1 MNKEK
6 KIVGILNA
14 IELYAEA
21 GRKGEGKLIGQAFIP
36 EATMTWVADGKISA
50 VPIAA
55 LADALDKTGAEE
67 VTYEV
72 SDITLA
78 QDECLP
84 NQRAFTLATC
94 FGVKFNGVENAY
106 NLFSLFI
113 FYPFL
118 IVCSCLTFKIYTYLQ
133 KIAISEKIFS
143 T

>member
-6 KIVGILNA
+6 KIASILNA

-21 GRKGEGKLIGQAFIP
+21 GRKGEGKLVGLAFIP
-36 EATMTWVADGKISA
+36 EATMTWVADGKITA

-78 QDECLP
+78 QDVAFVRIESSFSKLGSFSDM
-84 NQRAFTLATC
+84 FTLAEQADGTW
-94 FGVKFNGVENAY
+94 K
-106 NLFSLFI
+106 
-113 FYPFL
+113 
-118 IVCSCLTFKIYTYLQ
+118 IVSKIYHA
-133 KIAISEKIFS
+133 K
-143 T
+143 